1 MWERGES
8 PDPRVL
14 EMAQMGGRRGGGR
27 GWRMECRQERRETL
41 PLPSSPFVHS
51 TPEELFEQSTSSS
64 RGEREGCD
72 GGIFLDS
79 SIRPSFLRISQPRP
93 VTGLLPFPPVE
104 YARFHAK
111 SSSPRLYGPP
121 YNRDIGPSPPFLN
134 RFHLS
139 PLLSFSLSFLL
150 SAPTILSYF
159 PCTNPVM
166 DLDG

>member
-1 MWERGES
+1 MGTRRKPRPKSPRNGANGREERE
-8 PDPRVL
+8 
-14 EMAQMGGRRGGGR
+14 GGR
-27 GWRMECRQERRETL
+27 GWRMEWRQERRETL

-121 YNRDIGPSPPFLN
+121 YNRDIGPSLPSSIVSIYP
-134 RFHLS
+134 LS
-139 PLLSFSLSFLL
+139 SLSLSRSFCPLPRFFLIFHVQI
-150 SAPTILSYF
+150 P
-159 PCTNPVM
+159 
-166 DLDG
+166 

>member
-1 MWERGES
+1 MGTRRKPRPKS
-8 PDPRVL
+8 PRNG
-14 EMAQMGGRRGGGR
+14 ANGREEGGGR

-41 PLPSSPFVHS
+41 PLPSSSFVHS

-134 RFHLS
+134 RFHLF
-139 PLLSFSLSFLL
+139 PPLSFSLSFLL